1 MKLILRIIVNAI
13 AIGFTAWL
21 LPGIRVTDD
30 SITTYVLLG
39 VIFGL
44 VNALI
49 KPLVTALSCPL
60 VILTLGLFVLVIN
73 GLMLQLTAWLSG
85 GRLHIAGLG
94 VAVVAGVVM
103 GIANIVLE
111 AVVGAFVGDDD

>member
-1 MKLILRIIVNAI
+1 MKIILRILVNAI
-13 AIGFTAWL
+13 AIGFTTWL
-21 LPGIRVTDD
+21 LNGIRVTDN
-30 SITTYVLLG
+30 SITTYLLLG

-49 KPLVTALSCPL
+49 KPIVTALSCPL

-85 GRLHIAGLG
+85 GRLQIAGLG
-94 VAVVAGVVM
+94 VAVLAGIVM
-103 GIANIVLE
+103 GVTNMVLE
-111 AVVGAFVGDDD
+111 AVVGAFAEDRE